1 MKNLLNYI
9 GGRKRG
15 KDARDIER
23 QSMKD
28 DFLREALEGYEEVQG
43 DPNKDIKKLERK
55 ILEITFPR
63 KNRFPIYA
71 VAAGLVLLVSIGILY
86 KLTND
91 QRKERNLIAYE
102 KSLSKDKNTKI
113 PYAINEYNNSS
124 NNEKKDFSDTFIVKS
139 QNKSKPL
146 TIVSNHTLKQKID
159 SKEFIRY
166 IEPESIEEDTD
177 TFENKLIA
185 HRDIS
190 PELSQEKVEEPL
202 LSLKT
207 MNRDSSLKT
216 VKKLNKTVREI
227 NQIYLI
233 DSLVTDSHSNGIKHK
248 SFESQPTIGRENFNI
263 YIFKNL
269 SVKEEKCDTNEVMIV
284 IGFTVS
290 KEGRPKKIHIL
301 QSNCDKLANRI
312 IKLIKSGSSWTEG
325 EGIYR
330 FVR

>member
-1 MKNLLNYI
+1 MKKLLNYI
-9 GGRKRG
+9 GGKKRG

-55 ILEITFPR
+55 ILDKTSLR
-63 KNRFPIYA
+63 KNRFSIYA

-86 KLTND
+86 KLLND

-102 KSLSKDKNTKI
+102 KSVSNDKNTKI

-124 NNEKKDFSDTFIVKS
+124 NNEKKDFSDTFKVKS
-139 QNKSKPL
+139 KNKSKPL

-159 SKEFIRY
+159 SKEFIRN

-177 TFENKLIA
+177 TFENKFIA

-190 PELSQEKVEEPL
+190 AELSQEKVEEPL

-207 MNRDSSLKT
+207 INRDSSLEPI
-216 VKKLNKTVREI
+216 KKLNKTDQEI

-233 DSLVTDSHSNGIKHK
+233 DSLVRDSQSYGITNK
-248 SFESQPTIGRENFNI
+248 SFESQPTIGKDNFNTYI
-263 YIFKNL
+263 YKNL
-269 SVKEEKCDTNEVMIV
+269 SVKKEKCDSKEVMIV

-290 KEGRPKKIHIL
+290 KEGRPKKINIL

>member
-1 MKNLLNYI
+1 MKKLLNYI
-9 GGRKRG
+9 GGKKRG

-43 DPNKDIKKLERK
+43 NPNKVIEKLERK
-55 ILEITFPR
+55 ILDKTSPR

-71 VAAGLVLLVSIGILY
+71 VAAGLILLFSIGILY
-86 KLTND
+86 KLLND

-102 KSLSKDKNTKI
+102 KSGSNDKNTNI
-113 PYAINEYNNSS
+113 SFAINEYNNSS
-124 NNEKKDFSDTFIVKS
+124 NNEKKDLSDTFKVKS

-159 SKEFIRY
+159 SKEFIRN

-177 TFENKLIA
+177 TFENKFIA

-190 PELSQEKVEEPL
+190 AELSQEKVVEPL

-207 MNRDSSLKT
+207 MNRDTSLEP

-227 NQIYLI
+227 DQIYSG
-233 DSLVTDSHSNGIKHK
+233 DSLIRDSHSNGIIHK
-248 SFESQPTIGRENFNI
+248 SFESQPTIGRDNFNTYI
-263 YIFKNL
+263 YKNL
-269 SVKEEKCDTNEVMIV
+269 SVKKEKCDTNEIKIV

-301 QSNCDKLANRI
+301 QSNCDNLANRI
-312 IKLIKSGSSWTEG
+312 IKLIKSGSNWTEG

>member
-1 MKNLLNYI
+1 MKKLLNYI
-9 GGRKRG
+9 GGKKRG

-43 DPNKDIKKLERK
+43 DPSKDIEKLERK
-55 ILEITFPR
+55 ILDKTSPR

-102 KSLSKDKNTKI
+102 KSGSNDKNINI
-113 PYAINEYNNSS
+113 PYAINENNNSS
-124 NNEKKDFSDTFIVKS
+124 NNEKKDFSDTFKVKS

-146 TIVSNHTLKQKID
+146 TIVSNQTLKQKID
-159 SKEFIRY
+159 PKEFIRN

-177 TFENKLIA
+177 TFENKFIA

-190 PELSQEKVEEPL
+190 AELSQEKVEEPL

-207 MNRDSSLKT
+207 MNRDSSLEP
-216 VKKLNKTVREI
+216 VKKLNKTEREI
-227 NQIYLI
+227 NQTYLS
-233 DSLVTDSHSNGIKHK
+233 DSLVRDSQSYSSMNK
-248 SFESQPTIGRENFNI
+248 SLGSEPTIGRDNFNSYI
-263 YIFKNL
+263 YKNL
-269 SVKEEKCDTNEVMIV
+269 SVKKEKCDTNEVMIV
-284 IGFTVS
+284 IVFTVS
-290 KEGRPKKIHIL
+290 KEGRPKKIHTL

-312 IKLIKSGSSWTEG
+312 IKLIKSGSNWTEG

>member
-1 MKNLLNYI
+1 MKKLLNYI
-9 GGRKRG
+9 GGKKRG

-43 DPNKDIKKLERK
+43 DPNKDINKLERK
-55 ILEITFPR
+55 ILDKTSPR

-71 VAAGLVLLVSIGILY
+71 VAAGLLILVGIGLLYTLIS
-86 KLTND
+86 D

-102 KSLSKDKNTKI
+102 KSGSNDKNTNI
-113 PYAINEYNNSS
+113 PYAINENNNSS
-124 NNEKKDFSDTFIVKS
+124 NNKKKDLSDTFKVKS

-159 SKEFIRY
+159 SKEFIRN

-177 TFENKLIA
+177 TFENKFIA

-190 PELSQEKVEEPL
+190 AELSQEKVEEPL

-207 MNRDSSLKT
+207 MNKDSSLEP
-216 VKKLNKTVREI
+216 VNKLNKTDREI
-227 NQIYLI
+227 NQTYLS
-233 DSLVTDSHSNGIKHK
+233 DSLVSDSQSNGITHK
-248 SFESQPTIGRENFNI
+248 KFESQPTIGRDNFNTYI
-263 YIFKNL
+263 YKNL
-269 SVKEEKCDTNEVMIV
+269 SVKKEKCDTNEVMIV

>member
-1 MKNLLNYI
+1 MKKLLNYI
-9 GGRKRG
+9 GGKKRG

-28 DFLREALEGYEEVQG
+28 DFLREALEGYDEVQG

-55 ILEITFPR
+55 ILDKTNPR
-63 KNRFPIYA
+63 KNIFPIY
-71 VAAGLVLLVSIGILY
+71 VEAAGLVLLVSISILY
-86 KLTND
+86 KLTNG

-102 KSLSKDKNTKI
+102 KSGSNDKNTNI
-113 PYAINEYNNSS
+113 PFAINEYNNSS
-124 NNEKKDFSDTFIVKS
+124 NNEKKDFSDTFKVKS

-159 SKEFIRY
+159 PKEFIRN

-177 TFENKLIA
+177 TFENKFIA

-207 MNRDSSLKT
+207 MNRDSSLEP
-216 VKKLNKTVREI
+216 VKKLNKTDQETD
-227 NQIYLI
+227 QIYSG
-233 DSLVTDSHSNGIKHK
+233 DSLVRDSQSYGIIHK
-248 SFESQPTIGRENFNI
+248 SFESQPTIGRDNFNTYI
-263 YIFKNL
+263 YKNL
-269 SVKEEKCDTNEVMIV
+269 LVKKEKCDTNEVKIV

-312 IKLIKSGSSWTEG
+312 IKLIKSGSNWTEG

>member
-1 MKNLLNYI
+1 MKKLLNYI
-9 GGRKRG
+9 GGKKRG

-55 ILEITFPR
+55 ILDKTNPR
-63 KNRFPIYA
+63 KNIFPIY
-71 VAAGLVLLVSIGILY
+71 VEAAGLVLLVSISILY
-86 KLTND
+86 KLTNG

-102 KSLSKDKNTKI
+102 KSGSNDKNTNI
-113 PYAINEYNNSS
+113 PFAINEYNNSS
-124 NNEKKDFSDTFIVKS
+124 NNEKKDFSDSFKVKS

-159 SKEFIRY
+159 PKEFIRN

-177 TFENKLIA
+177 TFENKFIA

-190 PELSQEKVEEPL
+190 AELSQEKVEEPL

-207 MNRDSSLKT
+207 MNRDSSLEP
-216 VKKLNKTVREI
+216 VKKLNKTDREI
-227 NQIYLI
+227 NQTYLR
-233 DSLVTDSHSNGIKHK
+233 DSLVSDSQSNGITHI
-248 SFESQPTIGRENFNI
+248 SLESEPTIGRENFNVYI
-263 YIFKNL
+263 YENL
-269 SVKEEKCDTNEVMIV
+269 SFKKEKCDTNEVKIV

-290 KEGRPKKIHIL
+290 KEGRPKKLHIL

>member
-1 MKNLLNYI
+1 MKKLLNYI
-9 GGRKRG
+9 GGKKRG

-28 DFLREALEGYEEVQG
+28 DFLREALEGYDEVQG
-43 DPNKDIKKLERK
+43 DPSKDIEKLERK
-55 ILEITFPR
+55 ILDKTSPR

-91 QRKERNLIAYE
+91 QRKERNLIAFE
-102 KSLSKDKNTKI
+102 KSGSNDKNINI
-113 PYAINEYNNSS
+113 PYAINENNNSS
-124 NNEKKDFSDTFIVKS
+124 NNEKKDFSDTFKVKS

-146 TIVSNHTLKQKID
+146 TIVSNQTLKQKID
-159 SKEFIRY
+159 PKEFIRN

-177 TFENKLIA
+177 TFENKFIA

-190 PELSQEKVEEPL
+190 AELSQEKVEEPL

-207 MNRDSSLKT
+207 MNRDSSLEP
-216 VKKLNKTVREI
+216 VKKLNKTDQEI
-227 NQIYLI
+227 DQIYSG
-233 DSLVTDSHSNGIKHK
+233 DSLVRDSQSYGITHK
-248 SFESQPTIGRENFNI
+248 SFESQPTIGRDNFNT
-263 YIFKNL
+263 YIDKNL
-269 SVKEEKCDTNEVMIV
+269 SVKKEKCDTNEVKIV

-290 KEGRPKKIHIL
+290 KEGRPKKLHIL

-325 EGIYR
+325 EGIYH